1 MLTEKLSNL
10 SSVGVEYQNNLVIMR
25 DYNMQFIH
33 IFFWHE
39 TRIPFTYF
47 INHILQFQY
56 VNIIRN
62 VNYYV
67 KKYQV
72 VSNLFVFS

>member
-25 DYNMQFIH
+25 DYNMQFINN
-33 IFFWHE
+33 FFWHE
-39 TRIPFTYF
+39 TRIPFIYF